1 MRKLENWIDEVGVP
15 CYINLSSQKEM
26 SKEAKKIAPFFAFLL
41 DHTVRI
47 EDIRILVL
55 KKRSGWICSG
65 YSSSFY
71 VLHSLAAIIE

>member
-55 KKRSGWICSG
+55 K
-65 YSSSFY
+65 
-71 VLHSLAAIIE
+71 